1 MRFTASTPARRVALS
16 VALGAALLSATGCG
30 YINAQQTTHVYSA
43 SDGAREDLGPLMLPN
58 ILIVSSGTDGASPE
72 LTADAPG
79 RLLGT
84 VFNTSDKPV
93 ALTFSDGGS
102 TVRLDVPAKGELRL
116 EEESTPVE
124 LSESGAI
131 PGGLAQIKFTADGQS
146 KEVGVPVLDGTLAEY
161 RDYLPTQSATPT
173 STGTATGS
181 ASTSTATPSP
191 TSASGH

>member
-43 SDGAREDLGPLMLPN
+43 SDGARADLGSLQLRN
-58 ILIVSSGTDGASPE
+58 VLIVSSGTEGASRE

-79 RLLGT
+79 RLIGT

-93 ALTFSDGGS
+93 SLTFSDAGR

-124 LSESGAI
+124 LTESGAI
-131 PGGLAQIKFTADGQS
+131 PGGLSPITFTAEGQS
-146 KEVGVPVLDGTLAEY
+146 QEVGVPVLDGTLPEY
-161 RDYLPTQSATPT
+161 RSLLPTQSAAPTPT
-173 STGTATGS
+173 STASPSATATSS
-181 ASTSTATPSP
+181 A
-191 TSASGH
+191 GH

>member
-30 YINAQQTTHVYSA
+30 YINAQQTTHKYSA
-43 SDGAREDLGPLMLPN
+43 SDGVREDIGSLQLRN
-58 ILIVSSGTDGASPE
+58 VLIVSSGTDGASKE

-84 VFNTSDKPV
+84 VFNTSSKPV
-93 ALTFSDGGS
+93 SLTFSDGGS
-102 TVRLDVPAKGELRL
+102 TVRLDVPANGELNL
-116 EEESTPVE
+116 GEESTPVK

-131 PGGLAQIKFTADGQS
+131 PGGLSHIKFTADGAN
-146 KEVGVPVLDGTLAEY
+146 KEVGVPVLDGTLPEY
-161 RDYLPTQSATPT
+161 REYLPTP
-173 STGTATGS
+173 TGTATGS

-191 TSASGH
+191 TATSGSGH